1 MSVLWLVGLTL
12 AFALVQAF
20 LFRHF
25 GLKSLT
31 YERSFDRKTG
41 FEGQRAELIE
51 RINNKKILP
60 VPWLRAESRIP
71 AELEFERQ
79 KLDEHEVTG
88 GLYHRSI
95 FYMPPMSRVTRHHDV
110 LLKHRGVFSAGSVAL
125 VAGDL
130 FSLAKTERQVDIKC
144 DITVY
149 PRILSDDE
157 LPDPLNRWLGA
168 AVVKR
173 WIMPDPFLTTGI
185 RDYRPTDPLR
195 DVHWRAS
202 ARTGDLRV
210 KVRDYTSDPRV
221 FVILNVQTTP
231 EQWADVSG
239 SGVELMEH
247 GIRLA
252 ATMCVRAL
260 GCGMDAGFAS
270 NACFM
275 GKNGSGECAFI
286 GSAGGNEQADRLLN
300 AMAHMTLHRE
310 LNFHTMLD
318 ELKHLQGEDILILSC
333 YEDENV
339 QKAVRALIDNGNS
352 VCVHKLEGGR
362 RM

>member
-1 MSVLWLVGLTL
+1 
-12 AFALVQAF
+12 
-20 LFRHF
+20 
-25 GLKSLT
+25 
-31 YERSFDRKTG
+31 
-41 FEGQRAELIE
+41 
-51 RINNKKILP
+51 
-60 VPWLRAESRIP
+60 
-71 AELEFERQ
+71 
-79 KLDEHEVTG
+79 
-88 GLYHRSI
+88 
-95 FYMPPMSRVTRHHDV
+95 
-110 LLKHRGVFSAGSVAL
+110 
-125 VAGDL
+125 
-130 FSLAKTERQVDIKC
+130 
-144 DITVY
+144 
-149 PRILSDDE
+149 
-157 LPDPLNRWLGA
+157 
-168 AVVKR
+168 
-173 WIMPDPFLTTGI
+173 
-185 RDYRPTDPLR
+185 
-195 DVHWRAS
+195 
-202 ARTGDLRV
+202 
-210 KVRDYTSDPRV
+210 
-221 FVILNVQTTP
+221 
-231 EQWADVSG
+231 
-239 SGVELMEH
+239 MEH